1 MFELHIKHSSFLCA
15 LLFGLVILAQ
25 TAEKASLGTYF
36 YFVCSIPTVSALPH
50 YNMDLSR
57 LFILI
62 RYQMN
67 PSQILDE

>member
-50 YNMDLSR
+50 YNMDFYRDYLY
-57 LFILI
+57 LLDI
-62 RYQMN
+62 R
-67 PSQILDE
+67 